1 MLTQKFLDLTASFGA
16 DWVNWVLLAVSVL
29 GLAVLLDRLALNL
42 RTRERYPELRAAF
55 SASLAAGEVA
65 GALRVVEGDSLCRN
79 VLRAGLDLVRR
90 GERQPASIEQ
100 AMLGQLSEERGRYEA
115 NLSILTTIGNVAPL
129 IGLLGTVIGIVGAFY
144 VLGKLGTVQ
153 ASSNSLVMSSIGEA
167 LVTTGLGIAVA
178 VPAVVAF
185 NALRAHLNGRLK
197 RSEALSRELIANLPR
212 LRVDEGGSEP

>member
-16 DWVNWVLLAVSVL
+16 DWVNFVLIGVSVV
-29 GLAVLLDRLALNL
+29 GLAVFIDRVLFFV
-42 RTRERYPELRAAF
+42 RTAERYPALRAAF
-55 SASLAAGEVA
+55 SASLAASDLA
-65 GALRVVEGDSLCRN
+65 AARRAVEGDSLTRN
-79 VLRAGLDLVRR
+79 VVRAGLELAAR
-90 GERQPASIEQ
+90 GERQPASVEQ

-115 NLSILTTIGNVAPL
+115 RLSILATIGNIAPL

-144 VLGKLGTVQ
+144 VLGKVGTVQ

-185 NALRAHLNGRLK
+185 NGLKAHVNGRLK
-197 RSEALSRELIANLPR
+197 QAEALSRELVANQAR
-212 LRVDEGGSEP
+212 LDTDGAAGG